1 MPSLDVCTVLSVSNV
16 KADFVN
22 IVALQPARQDTVH
35 ISLSMRRPYH
45 CLDTYQKLLIIK
57 SKHFAK
63 QKYQLYLYMNFIKTR
78 GFASLTYPYRYGSL
92 PSKSS

>member
-1 MPSLDVCTVLSVSNV
+1 MPRLAECTVLSVSNV

-45 CLDTYQKLLIIK
+45 CLDTY
-57 SKHFAK
+57 
-63 QKYQLYLYMNFIKTR
+63 
-78 GFASLTYPYRYGSL
+78 
-92 PSKSS
+92 